1 MKSTDDRLND
11 AADRH
16 AQMIQRHRKSDSVTN
31 GDPVID
37 WITTDFALKQSAAQ
51 TKQKGLKAVNHKT
64 IVDEDS
70 RKKQV
75 NGVFWHRVRQVLTLI
90 AIAIVAYTLFHF
102 A

>member
-1 MKSTDDRLND
+1 MKSTDDISND

-16 AQMIQRHRKSDSVTN
+16 AEMIQKHRKSDSATN
-31 GDPVID
+31 GDPMID
-37 WITTDFALKQSAAQ
+37 WTTANFALEQSAAQ

-64 IVDEDS
+64 IDNEDS
-70 RKKQV
+70 RKEQV
-75 NGVFWHRVRQVLTLI
+75 NGDFWHRARQVLTLI